1 MTRDS
6 IPTPTVGVFLVA
18 VGSIALLSDF
28 GLDLYGSL
36 WRYWPLILIAIG
48 MTKVMEPR
56 HPGERAEGIWA
67 GIAGL
72 WLLVSTLG
80 IFGLGFGKTW
90 PLILII
96 AGAHIAWQA
105 VQGPAGIA
113 IKEARNEK

>member
-1 MTRDS
+1 MTRQS

-18 VGSIALLSDF
+18 MGSIVLLSDF
-28 GLDLYGSL
+28 GLNLAGSI
-36 WRYWPLILIAIG
+36 WSYWPLIVIAIG

-56 HPGERAEGIWA
+56 HPGERAEGIWV

-72 WLLVSTLG
+72 WLMVSTHG

-90 PLILII
+90 PLVLII

-105 VQGPAGIA
+105 VQRPAGE
-113 IKEARNEK
+113 EARNEK